1 MKATEEQQQHIRA
14 ILKDAGIYHDILVD
28 YDPETDIEGDCTSV
42 YIDGDI
48 SFDIM
53 AEIVDYLREC
63 EK

>member
-1 MKATEEQQQHIRA
+1 MRATEEGRQHISS
-14 ILKDAGIYHDILVD
+14 ILKEAGIYHDILVD
-28 YDPETDIEGDCTSV
+28 YDPETNIEGDCTSI

-53 AEIVDYLREC
+53 AEIVDYLREY